1 MVVAAKT
8 HDIIAPSVGVL
19 HSSVVPC
26 SDVECD
32 GSSCISVQVYHGQF
46 MELIMYLCFTPQ
58 KSRGLFPGEIGRLN
72 WCWCMIHYYLM

>member
-32 GSSCISVQVYHGQF
+32 GSSC
-46 MELIMYLCFTPQ
+46 
-58 KSRGLFPGEIGRLN
+58 
-72 WCWCMIHYYLM
+72 